1 MLEHYEKQNDIPIS
15 LIKLLHFCDHQIN
28 YYQDEMDKMQLE
40 STSMY
45 ILNKPDRD
53 FRDLVCQQE
62 EWKYIKQHMM
72 DRASTILY

>member
-1 MLEHYEKQNDIPIS
+1 
-15 LIKLLHFCDHQIN
+15 
-28 YYQDEMDKMQLE
+28 MDKMQLE